1 MLIRENELRL
11 SKEYQKRYEEAEQTS
26 TSSWLDVTDQLQR
39 EIIREF
45 HLDEEMEDALLC
57 LRCATQIYPDL
68 KDIPLYVRHNRARDG
83 DLQIGDITPNVPVVQ
98 IDGQESRLFDGLKTS
113 PTVLISGSYS

>member
-11 SKEYQKRYEEAEQTS
+11 SVEYQQRYADAEKDS
-26 TSSWLDVTDQLQR
+26 SLSWLDVTDQLQR
-39 EIIREF
+39 QVIQEF
-45 HLDEEMEDALLC
+45 QLDEEMEQALFS

-68 KDIPLYVRHNRARDG
+68 KDIPLYVRHNRARNG
-83 DLQIGDITPNVPVVQ
+83 DLQEGQLAPNVPIVQ
-98 IDGQESRLFDGLKTS
+98 LTGEEGQLFDGLDSK